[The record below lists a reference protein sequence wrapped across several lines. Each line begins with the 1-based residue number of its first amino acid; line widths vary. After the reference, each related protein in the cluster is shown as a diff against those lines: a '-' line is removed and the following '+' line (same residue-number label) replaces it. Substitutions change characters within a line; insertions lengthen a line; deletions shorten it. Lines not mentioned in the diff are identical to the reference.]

1 MKDATVKNYGS
12 VGGSACVFIIDCK
25 VFIQACH
32 GRLGLH
38 LFMVITVIANPKLIR
53 RWETQF

>member
-1 MKDATVKNYGS
+1 MKDATVKIYGS
-12 VGGSACVFIIDCK
+12 VCGSAC

-32 GRLGLH
+32 GRLGLR